1 MAARSCLNA
10 GFLVGRQHKFVCFE
24 RLALPDAFIEVKNI
38 PGSDGEVWVARKD
51 PTTVLPGTDRVLVE
65 PTPDS
70 AVTDRRDNAGAAR
83 FGGNLSDTPARE
95 RQVTQRREFASEGLN
110 LNDYLWG
117 ERPEDDPGG
126 SVLQAP
132 ATVPRRNACA
142 TC

>member
-1 MAARSCLNA
+1 M
-10 GFLVGRQHKFVCFE
+10 
-24 RLALPDAFIEVKNI
+24 
-38 PGSDGEVWVARKD
+38 
-51 PTTVLPGTDRVLVE
+51 LPGTDRVLVE
-65 PTPDS
+65 PTPDR

-83 FGGNLSDTPARE
+83 FGSDLSDTPARE

-132 ATVPRRNACA
+132 PAVPRRSACA